1 LVRAPVSKTGCWGFE
16 SLQACHSLRS
26 LRRPDRNYIFQ
37 RLVKFIKEVRN
48 ELKRVSWPSRDEIRG
63 STTVVIVIVLVLAVF
78 IGLVDRALSFL
89 VSIVFG

>member
-1 LVRAPVSKTGCWGFE
+1 M
-16 SLQACHSLRS
+16 
-26 LRRPDRNYIFQ
+26 FQ

-48 ELKRVSWPSRDEIRG
+48 ELKRVSWPSKDEIRG
-63 STTVVIVIVLVLAVF
+63 STLVVIVIVLVLAVF

>member
-1 LVRAPVSKTGCWGFE
+1 M
-16 SLQACHSLRS
+16 
-26 LRRPDRNYIFQ
+26 FQ

-48 ELKRVSWPSRDEIRG
+48 ELKRVNWPSKDEIRG

-89 VSIVFG
+89 VSLIFG